1 MPMAPGTAL
10 RTERTEARLLP
21 EQKMR
26 IDRAARIKGL
36 SRSDFIVQ
44 TADEAAI
51 RIIQEHETWTLA
63 IPDRERFIEALMH
76 PREPSRRLRAAARRY
91 AKRVAQK

>member
-1 MPMAPGTAL
+1 MPTAL

-21 EQKMR
+21 EQKAR
-26 IDRAARIKGL
+26 IDRAAAIRGL

-51 RIIQEHETWTLA
+51 RIIQEHETWTLSV
-63 IPDRERFIEALMH
+63 PDRERFLEALLH
-76 PREPSRRLRAAARRY
+76 PPAPNSRLRAAARRHKKTL
-91 AKRVAQK
+91 ASR

>member
-1 MPMAPGTAL
+1 MPPTAL

-21 EQKMR
+21 EQKDR
-26 IDRAARIKGL
+26 IDRAAAIRGL

-51 RIIQEHETWTLA
+51 RIIREHETWILTA
-63 IPDRERFIEALMH
+63 PDRERFMEALMN
-76 PREPSRRLRAAARRY
+76 PPAPNRRLRTA
-91 AKRVAQK
+91 AKRYRARMAQR

>member
-1 MPMAPGTAL
+1 MAPGTAL

-21 EQKMR
+21 EQKKR
-26 IDRAARIKGL
+26 IDRAAQIKGL

-44 TADEAAI
+44 TADEAAM

-63 IPDRERFIEALMH
+63 IPDRERFMEALMH
-76 PREPSRRLRAAARRY
+76 PPEPSRRLRAAGRRY
-91 AKRVAQK
+91 QKRVAQK